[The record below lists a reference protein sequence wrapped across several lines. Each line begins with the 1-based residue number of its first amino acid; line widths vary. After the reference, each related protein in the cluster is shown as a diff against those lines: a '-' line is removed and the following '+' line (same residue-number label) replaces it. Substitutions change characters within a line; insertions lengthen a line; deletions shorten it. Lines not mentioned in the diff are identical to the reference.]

1 MDMDIQQS
9 KLVLE
14 RLEQKDKNLDNQ
26 SEIAEAITFLSDYWF
41 RNFKSLGMKGVEGAP
56 DWLSFELKI
65 WELGELLR
73 LFLLKKKNW
82 RGKNVILDAVEKVLK
97 EKKYEKGRQTF
108 ALLLGDFGRG
118 EYGETLGSVLDQA
131 DVYGHA
137 IDSLRKAKIGNFI
150 EEIKKISEIEKG
162 WIRNSAKKYL
172 KQFSPNSS

>member
-1 MDMDIQQS
+1 MDIEQS

-73 LFLLKKKNW
+73 LFLLKRKNW

-97 EKKYEKGRQTF
+97 EKKYGKGRQTF
-108 ALLLGDFGRG
+108 ALLLGDFGKV
-118 EYGETLGSVLDQA
+118 EYGEALGSVLDQA